1 MKDIE
6 SADSAF
12 LLVGK
17 RRGSEF
23 SLQAVDDQ
31 PSRQLGIEVGR
42 FPRHSVVG
50 IGDCLNGCPRDGIQ
64 QKRQLIFT
72 AFYLFSGLIAI
83 RGISEVSAFTWRY
96 QLLYDEMLEDADI

>member
-23 SLQAVDDQ
+23 SLEAVDDQ
-31 PSRQLGIEVGR
+31 PGGQFGIEV
-42 FPRHSVVG
+42 S
-50 IGDCLNGCPRDGIQ
+50 
-64 QKRQLIFT
+64 
-72 AFYLFSGLIAI
+72 
-83 RGISEVSAFTWRY
+83 
-96 QLLYDEMLEDADI
+96 